1 VKTGALV
8 LLCMLLV
15 APATRADESPADVAT
30 ARELF
35 FEANR
40 LGAEGRWEEA
50 RIRFARSLALKRS
63 AVTIYSLGVA
73 QLHTGQL
80 VEALESFRAFLREP
94 QSEASDP
101 YRAPATQS
109 MAELEKR
116 VARVTISVRPAN
128 APALRARIDGHAVPS
143 AALGGPRLINPGEHV
158 VTLEARGYRTAERR
172 FEVAEGASE
181 RVEVTLAAKPQPA
194 TSELAPPEPSATTTT
209 PVPVAGIVLLAVGA
223 AAIGVGI
230 GVGVAGANQADAAP
244 TRDGSEA
251 AQARRMGI
259 AADVLFGVGG
269 ATVGV
274 GLVFLFIDLF
284 SEPAENTAALRFGL

>member
-1 VKTGALV
+1 MKPGALI
-8 LLCMLLV
+8 LLCLLLI

-63 AVTIYSLGVA
+63 AVTLYSLGVA
-73 QLHTGQL
+73 QLHTGKL

-116 VARVTISVRPAN
+116 VARVTLRVRPAN
-128 APALRARIDGHAVPS
+128 AFGVRVRIDGEAVSS
-143 AALGGPRLINPGEHV
+143 AAVGGPRLINPGEHV
-158 VTLEARGYRTAERR
+158 VTIEARGYHKVERR

-181 RVEVTLAAKPQPA
+181 NVELTLVAKPRERRPEP
-194 TSELAPPEPSATTTT
+194 SPEPSAPT
-209 PVPVAGIVLLAVGA
+209 PVPVAGIVLMAIGA

-230 GVGVAGANQADAAP
+230 GVGVAGSNQADAAP
-244 TRDGSEA
+244 TSDGSEA
-251 AQARRMGI
+251 DAARRLGI

-284 SEPAENTAALRFGL
+284 SSPSENTAALRFRL